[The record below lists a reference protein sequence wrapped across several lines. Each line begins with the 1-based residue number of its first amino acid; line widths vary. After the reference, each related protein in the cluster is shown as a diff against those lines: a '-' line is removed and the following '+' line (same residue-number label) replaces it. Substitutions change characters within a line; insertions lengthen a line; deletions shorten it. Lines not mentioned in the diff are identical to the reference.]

1 MYSKNFQVD
10 FVRRTQKILS
20 DLQKHTEHEVTLLL
34 NCLYGLMIYPL
45 EFMSTNK
52 PQSLHNFQAI
62 IQKELKDYVERS
74 EPPIGKKNP
83 KPYSSCLRNAIAHGD
98 FIIEKDTKDSSEIE
112 QIIFED
118 RTPGKDSDGTPH
130 PPHCIIHIPVT
141 KLQNFAQTV
150 ANEYLRIISPP
161 DAVQD
166 N

>member
-10 FVRRTQKILS
+10 FARRPQQILS

-98 FIIEKDTKDSSEIE
+98 FIIEKDAKESNEIE

-118 RTPGKDSDGTPH
+118 RTPGKDSEGNPH
-130 PPHCIIHIPVT
+130 PPHCIIHIPIT
-141 KLQNFAQTV
+141 DLRNFAQIV
-150 ANEYLRIISPP
+150 SNEYLRIISPP
-161 DAVQD
+161 DAVQ
-166 N
+166 NN

>member
-98 FIIEKDTKDSSEIE
+98 FIIEKDAKESNEIE

-118 RTPGKDSDGTPH
+118 RTPGKDSEGNSH
-130 PPHCIIHIPVT
+130 PPHCIIHIPIT
-141 KLQNFAQTV
+141 DLRNFAQIV
-150 ANEYLRIISPP
+150 ANEYLRIIFPP
-161 DAVQD
+161 DAVQ
-166 N
+166 NN